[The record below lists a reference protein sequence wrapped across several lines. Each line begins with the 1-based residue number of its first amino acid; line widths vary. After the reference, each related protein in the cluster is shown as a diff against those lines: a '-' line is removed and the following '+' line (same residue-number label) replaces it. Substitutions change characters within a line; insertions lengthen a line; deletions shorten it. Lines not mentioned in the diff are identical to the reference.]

1 MPPKAK
7 TIPIARE
14 PDLATTLVKG
24 LAVLEVFSPTEPLL
38 GNSEIALRTGLTRP
52 TAARLTRTLAKLGY
66 LKYDADRAKYRLGA
80 GVLSLANPL
89 LAELRVRQIARPLMQ
104 ELATSV
110 KATISMGFLDGLD
123 AVYIESARAGE
134 TESFSAEIG
143 SRLPLARSAMGL
155 ALISMLGRADQIALS
170 AKLASQRPDAKAV
183 IKAGLDQIRETGFS
197 ISLGDWAPHI
207 HAVAA
212 PLLIDEPT
220 GAYLAINCGIPSFR
234 LRPGELETEVG
245 PRLVALAAGIRAVY
259 ARYS

>member
-1 MPPKAK
+1 MQAK
-7 TIPIARE
+7 PSPIASRE
-14 PDLATTLVKG
+14 PDLATTLMKG
-24 LAVLEVFSPTEPLL
+24 LAVLEVFSADDPLL
-38 GNSEIALRTGLTRP
+38 GNSAIALRAGLTRP

-66 LKYDADRAKYRLGA
+66 LKYDSERAKYRLGA
-80 GVLSLANPL
+80 GVLSLASPL

-155 ALISMLGRADQIALS
+155 ALVSMASPAEQTKLT
-170 AKLASQRPDAKAV
+170 AKLIGQRADAKAV
-183 IKAGLDQIRETGFS
+183 VKAGLAHIRQTGFA
-197 ISLGDWAPHI
+197 ISRGDWAAHI

-212 PLLIDEPT
+212 PLLVDAAT
-220 GAYLAINCGIPSFR
+220 GASLAINCGIPSFR
-234 LRPGELETEVG
+234 LRPGELENEVG

-259 ARYS
+259 SRYS